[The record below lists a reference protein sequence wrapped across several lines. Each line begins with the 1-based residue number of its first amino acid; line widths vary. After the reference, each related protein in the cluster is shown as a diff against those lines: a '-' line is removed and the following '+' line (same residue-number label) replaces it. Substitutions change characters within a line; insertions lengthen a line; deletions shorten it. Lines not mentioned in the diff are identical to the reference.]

1 MFDRIY
7 RSTVLGVAGQKPIEN
22 LVRSRAWSVAQRFV
36 AGEES
41 TAAIAAVKELAAD
54 GILSNLDLLGEFV
67 TNPETANTFAEQVL
81 ALQAKAAEAGEK
93 PYVSVKL
100 SSIGQGMTVEGADLG
115 TADLGYINARRIV
128 GRAREL
134 GGFVCL
140 DMEDH
145 ARVDQ
150 TLSQFRALL
159 SEFGAAHVGTVLQ
172 SYLYRSET
180 DRDGLDDLKPNLRI
194 VKGAYLEPESVAM
207 PQKADVDASYRRLVY
222 SHLKAGLNH
231 PTQVTNVAT
240 HDESVIEDVKMFVLS
255 HGIPRNRFEFQLLYG
270 IRRDLQKSLA
280 AEGFTVR
287 VYLPYGRDW
296 YAYFSRRI
304 AERPANV
311 MFVLRG
317 MLKG

>member
-7 RSTVLGVAGQKPIEN
+7 RAGVLGVAGRKPVEH
-22 LVRSRAWSVAQRFV
+22 LVRSRAWSVAKRFV
-36 AGEES
+36 AGEEMD
-41 TAAIAAVKELAAD
+41 TAIAAVKELAAD
-54 GILSNLDLLGEFV
+54 GVLGNLDLLGEFV
-67 TNPETANTFAEQVL
+67 NSPETANVFAGQVL
-81 ALQAKAAEAGEK
+81 ALQARAAEAGVR

-100 SSIGQGMTVEGADLG
+100 SSVGQGMTIDGPGSTAGTDLG
-115 TADLGYINARRIV
+115 LSNARRIV

-134 GGFVCL
+134 GGHVCL

-145 ARVDQ
+145 SRVDV
-150 TLSQFRALL
+150 TLQQFRTLL
-159 SEFGAAHVGTVLQ
+159 SEFGAEHVGTVLQ
-172 SYLYRSET
+172 SYLYRSEA
-180 DRDGLDDLKPNLRI
+180 DRNGLDDLRPSLRI

-207 PQKADVDASYRRLVY
+207 PAKSDVDAAYRRLVY
-222 SHLKAGLNH
+222 SHLKAGNY
-231 PTQVTNVAT
+231 TNIAT
-240 HDESVIEDVKMFVLS
+240 HDPLIIDDVKMFVLS
-255 HGIPRNRFEFQLLYG
+255 HDIPKSRFEFQMLYG
-270 IRRDLQKSLA
+270 IRRDLQKKLA

-287 VYLPYGRDW
+287 AYIPYGRDW